1 MVGIDDG
8 GLAFESGRHGPE
20 LDRHLA
26 RIGRLAGLGEKLR
39 ARHAG
44 HDLGYVLEKVPDA
57 TGGLVDTERRFDV
70 RHGVVLRGCCV
81 LKLGEVVTGRN
92 LSQAAYCGLMIA

>member
-1 MVGIDDG
+1 MVGLDDG
-8 GLAFESGRHGPE
+8 GFALEGGRHRPE

-44 HDLGYVLEKVPDA
+44 HDFGHVLEEIPDA
-57 TGGLVDTERRFDV
+57 MGRLVDTERRFDV
-70 RHGVVLRGCCV
+70 RHGVVLRGCCA
-81 LKLGEVVTGRN
+81 LKLGEVVTRRN
-92 LSQAAYCGLMIA
+92 LSQAA